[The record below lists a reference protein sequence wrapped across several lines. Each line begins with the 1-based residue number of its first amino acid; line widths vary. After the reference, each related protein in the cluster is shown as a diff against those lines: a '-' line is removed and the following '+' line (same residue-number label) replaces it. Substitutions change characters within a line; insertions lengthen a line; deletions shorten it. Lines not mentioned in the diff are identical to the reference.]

1 MRGVLF
7 FLVSSASARS
17 TFFFLLAQR
26 GSRGVP
32 LQATYSL
39 TKIVDLWHTIPCL
52 LFLFRPNF
60 HSLKIS
66 HSAKLFTARYRLS
79 RTSYSGFKI
88 NNNRSLHST
97 SSRLCER
104 FWRLYSESSKR
115 KIIIDFRTQKI
126 RNSMECSGKKESGD
140 GDIERRNHRL
150 QIIFYPCPLY
160 HRWTNKST
168 RIFFSDSQSPPFSIG
183 NHNKNFVFDL
193 YITGIVNFLWTFQ
206 RFQEKGVAKMHFFRH
221 I

>member
-79 RTSYSGFKI
+79 RTSYSGFKLTTTEVYTAPHHGSVNDSDGSI
-88 NNNRSLHST
+88 LNPVKEKSSST
-97 SSRLCER
+97 SGHKKSGTAWSVPVKKKVE
-104 FWRLYSESSKR
+104 
-115 KIIIDFRTQKI
+115 
-126 RNSMECSGKKESGD
+126 ME
-140 GDIERRNHRL
+140 I
-150 QIIFYPCPLY
+150 
-160 HRWTNKST
+160 
-168 RIFFSDSQSPPFSIG
+168 
-183 NHNKNFVFDL
+183 
-193 YITGIVNFLWTFQ
+193 
-206 RFQEKGVAKMHFFRH
+206 
-221 I
+221 